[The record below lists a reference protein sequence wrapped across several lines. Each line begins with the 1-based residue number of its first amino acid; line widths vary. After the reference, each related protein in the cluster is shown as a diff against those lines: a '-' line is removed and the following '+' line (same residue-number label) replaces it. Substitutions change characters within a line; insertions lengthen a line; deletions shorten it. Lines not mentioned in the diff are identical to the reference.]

1 MASKQVKDLDA
12 DTSIATTDV
21 LPIQGTT
28 GDMKKITG
36 SNVKASL
43 ETGGGIALALAA
55 AQVAAAGSDSQ
66 VQYSN
71 AGVTAGDA
79 DLIWN
84 DSSKILQIGASTAT
98 AQLKL
103 PISNDAVTPTL
114 AFGDGDSGLYESA
127 DDTLTFAI
135 AGSAGFSVAAA
146 ALTAADANGPAMLNE
161 AASATNPTLA
171 PDRSDTDTGIGTG
184 TADTLSLVAGGVEM
198 LRCVESTTDSV
209 CIRANDAAVTD
220 GDIPTSFVAFY
231 LDETANKIHFRV
243 RYSNGSTLKIGELT
257 LT

>member
-1 MASKQVKDLDA
+1 MASKQISGLTAATD
-12 DTSIATTDV
+12 IAATDV
-21 LPIQGTT
+21 LILQGTT
-28 GDMKKITG
+28 GDAKKITG
-36 SNVKASL
+36 TNVGGAL
-43 ETGGGIALALAA
+43 ESGGGVALSLAA

-71 AGVTAGDA
+71 SGVTAGDA
-79 DLIWN
+79 DLVWN
-84 DSSKILQIGASTAT
+84 DSTKVLQIGASTAT

-114 AFGDGDSGLYESA
+114 AFGDGDTGFYESA
-127 DDTLTFAI
+127 DDTLAIAI
-135 AGSAGFSVAAA
+135 AGANKWNITASSVAAS
-146 ALTAADANGPAMLNE
+146 DANGPALLNE

-171 PDRSDTDTGIGTG
+171 PDRSDADTGIGTG

-198 LRCVESTTDSV
+198 VRCVESATDSV

-220 GDIPTSFVAFY
+220 ADIPNSFVAFY

-243 RYSNGSTLKIGELT
+243 RYSDATLKIGELA

>member
-1 MASKQVKDLDA
+1 MASKQIKGLTAATD
-12 DTSIATTDV
+12 IAATDV
-21 LPIQGTT
+21 LILQGTT
-28 GDMKKITG
+28 GDAKKITG
-36 SNVKASL
+36 TNVGGAL
-43 ETGGGIALALAA
+43 ESGGGVALSLAA

-71 AGVTAGDA
+71 SGVTAGDA
-79 DLIWN
+79 DLVWN
-84 DSSKILQIGASTAT
+84 DSTKVLQIGASTAT

-114 AFGDGDSGLYESA
+114 AFGDGDTGLYESA

-135 AGSAGFSVAAA
+135 AGSASFSVASTG
-146 ALTAADANGPAMLNE
+146 LTAANANGPAMLNE

-171 PDRSDTDTGIGTG
+171 PDRSDADTGIGTG

-198 LRCVESTTDSV
+198 VRCVESTTDSV
-209 CIRANDAAVTD
+209 CIRADNTAVTD
-220 GDIPTSFVAFY
+220 ADIPASFVAFY
-231 LDETANKIHFRV
+231 LDEGNNKIHFRV
-243 RYSNGSTLKIGELT
+243 RYSDDTLKIGELL